1 MKHSTTWW
9 ESHLLR
15 DEIYGNIRFKK
26 LDVGQYVP
34 YNIASILVEPVATDI
49 FLKLEDKRLPL
60 IIGTQ
65 FGFFPRL
72 NTIPG
77 FYLEPR
83 VVALLSKSVLSGS
96 VAGMSFCLITGR
108 DETWK
113 VIRDFANK
121 RNFTVSSIT
130 EEIDPGKDFGLE
142 MESGKKLRVE

>member
-9 ESHLLR
+9 ESHLLS
-15 DEIYGNIRFKK
+15 DEVYGNIRLKK
-26 LDVGQYVP
+26 LDGGQYVP
-34 YNIASILVEPVATDI
+34 YNIASIPVESVDIDI

-83 VVALLSKSVLSGS
+83 IVALLSKSVLSGN
-96 VAGMSFCLITGR
+96 VAGITVCLITDGSKQ
-108 DETWK
+108 WK
-113 VIRDFANK
+113 IIRDFPNK
-121 RNFTVSSIT
+121 SEYSVSNLA
-130 EEIDPGKDFGLE
+130 EEIDPGKDFCCV
-142 MESGKKLRVE
+142 MESGAKLRVE